1 MIRLTRVSDGSVY
14 WYDKDT
20 SNTASQVEKQDA
32 DPVVAELAKL
42 AEFLKDNNVVEK
54 LDMILRRYS

>member
-1 MIRLTRVSDGSVY
+1 MIRLTRISDGSVY

-20 SNTASQVEKQDA
+20 SNTESQVEKQDT
-32 DPVVAELAKL
+32 DPVIAELAKL

>member
-1 MIRLTRVSDGSVY
+1 MIRLTRISDGSVY

-20 SNTASQVEKQDA
+20 SNTASQVEKQDT
-32 DPVVAELAKL
+32 DPVIAELAKL

>member
-14 WYDKDT
+14 WYDTDT

-54 LDMILRRYS
+54 LDTILRRYS